1 MVRDVDLELHKG
13 EILGIA
19 GLEGFGQ
26 DGAPGNAVWMLP
38 GGKWGKLR

>member
-26 DGAPGNAVWMLP
+26 DGAPETLFGCCRAESGGN
-38 GGKWGKLR
+38 